1 MSFVSPQFL
10 EVKAQ
15 LDEVIRSTNRQ
26 VDSVKL
32 VAISKFFPAENI
44 AEVYQLGQR
53 AFGESKAT
61 ELVAKA
67 ITLPQDIEWHFIGHL
82 QSNKVKSVV
91 EYASYIHSIDTI
103 KLLERV
109 NRLAGEVGKRPKILL
124 EVNVSGEESKY
135 GFTIAQVAEAISQ
148 AKSLS
153 HIECVGLMT
162 MAPDGVS
169 SEALK
174 KIFSTLKSLANQA
187 GLSELSMGMSGD
199 YPEAVECGATL
210 VRIGSAI
217 FGNRSY

>member
-26 VDSVKL
+26 IDSVRL

-67 ITLPQDIEWHFIGHL
+67 TTLPQDIEWHFIGHL

-109 NRLAGEVGKRPKILL
+109 NRLAGEVGKRPKVLL
-124 EVNVSGEESKY
+124 EVNVSGEDSKY
-135 GFTIAQVAEAISQ
+135 GFTIAQVEEAISQ
-148 AKSLS
+148 AKSLP
-153 HIECVGLMT
+153 HLECVGLMT
-162 MAPDGVS
+162 MAPDGVA

>member
-15 LDEVIRSTNRQ
+15 LDEVIESTNRQ
-26 VDSVKL
+26 LDSVKL

-67 ITLPQDIEWHFIGHL
+67 TTLPQDIEWHFIGHL

-109 NRLAGEVGKRPKILL
+109 NRLAGEVGKKPKVLL
-124 EVNVSGEESKY
+124 EVNISGEESKY
-135 GFTIAQVAEAISQ
+135 GFTIAQVAEAVAQ
-148 AKSLS
+148 AKSLP

-162 MAPDGVS
+162 MAPDGVD
-169 SEALK
+169 SEQLK
-174 KIFSTLKSLANQA
+174 KIFSTLKSLADQA
-187 GLSELSMGMSGD
+187 ELSELSMGMSGD

>member
-1 MSFVSPQFL
+1 MSFVSSQFL

-15 LDEVIRSTNRQ
+15 LDKVIKSTNRQ
-26 VDSVKL
+26 VDRVKL

-67 ITLPQDIEWHFIGHL
+67 TTLPQDIEWHFIGHL

-109 NRLAGEVGKRPKILL
+109 NRLAGEVGKKPKVLL

-135 GFTIAQVAEAISQ
+135 GFTVAQVAEAVAQ
-148 AKSLS
+148 AKSLP

-162 MAPDGVS
+162 MAPDGVD
-169 SEALK
+169 SEELK
-174 KIFSTLKSLANQA
+174 KIFSTLKSLADQA
-187 GLSELSMGMSGD
+187 ELSELSMGMSGD